1 MSSSLDRGDERRRF
15 FRINDAIGVA
25 YRRLSPEELDQ
36 GVVTVERGV
45 SSDPQVLLKTLDKTI
60 QTLLPLVG
68 VKQPEM
74 AQLLGA
80 MDQKLN
86 YLVGQLE
93 VESRLVE
100 RIAHRV
106 HEVNIS
112 ACGMALVIDE
122 PIALGSVLALD
133 LLLRPSEVHIHTHGV
148 VVACQLAER
157 DQAEAM
163 QGTHYVRMEFRGMGV
178 ADQELL
184 IQHIVQRQSLLI
196 RADKDS
202 V

>member
-1 MSSSLDRGDERRRF
+1 MSSNLDLGDERRRF

-25 YRRLSPEELDQ
+25 YRQLSAEELEQ
-36 GVVTVERGV
+36 GSVTVDRGV
-45 SSDPQVLLKTLDKTI
+45 SSDPQRLLQAADKTI
-60 QTLLPLVG
+60 QTLLPLVR
-68 VKQPEM
+68 VKQPEV
-74 AQLLGA
+74 AELLEA
-80 MDQKLN
+80 MDQKLSF
-86 YLVGQLE
+86 LVDQLE

-112 ACGMALVIDE
+112 ACGMALVVDE
-122 PIALGSVLALD
+122 PLALGAVLALD
-133 LLLRPSEVHIHTHGV
+133 LLLRPSEVHIHTRGE
-148 VVACQLAER
+148 VVACQLAAR

-163 QGTHYVRMEFRGMGV
+163 QGTHYVRMEFQGMGIS
-178 ADQELL
+178 DQELL

-196 RADKDS
+196 RAEKDA

>member
-15 FRINDAIGVA
+15 FRINDAVGVA
-25 YRRLSPEELDQ
+25 YRSLSPEELEQD
-36 GVVTVERGV
+36 GVTVAHSV
-45 SSDPQVLLKTLDKTI
+45 SSDPQILLQAADKTI

-68 VKQPEM
+68 VKQPEI
-74 AQLLGA
+74 AQLLEA
-80 MDQKLN
+80 MDQKLSF
-86 YLVGQLE
+86 LVDQLE

-112 ACGMALVIDE
+112 ACGMALVVDE
-122 PIALGSVLALD
+122 PLALDSVLALD
-133 LLLRPSEVHIHTHGV
+133 LLLKPSEVHIHTRGV
-148 VVACQLAER
+148 VVACQLAAR

-163 QGTHYVRMEFRGMGV
+163 QGTHYVRMEFRGMGL

-196 RADKDS
+196 RADKD
-202 V
+202 VV

>member
-1 MSSSLDRGDERRRF
+1 MSSNLDLGDERRRF

-25 YRRLSPEELDQ
+25 YRQLSAEELDQ
-36 GVVTVERGV
+36 GSVTVAHGV
-45 SSDPQVLLKTLDKTI
+45 SSDPQVLLQSADKTI
-60 QTLLPLVG
+60 QTLLPLVR
-68 VKQPEM
+68 VKQPEV
-74 AQLLGA
+74 AELLEA
-80 MDQKLN
+80 MDQKLSF
-86 YLVGQLE
+86 LVDQFE

-112 ACGMALVIDE
+112 ACGMALVVDE
-122 PIALGSVLALD
+122 PLVLGSVLALD
-133 LLLRPSEVHIHTHGV
+133 LLLRPSDVHIHTRGV
-148 VVACQLAER
+148 VVACQLAAR

-163 QGTHYVRMEFRGMGV
+163 QGSHYVRMEFRGMGIT
-178 ADQELL
+178 DQELL

-196 RADKDS
+196 RADRDA